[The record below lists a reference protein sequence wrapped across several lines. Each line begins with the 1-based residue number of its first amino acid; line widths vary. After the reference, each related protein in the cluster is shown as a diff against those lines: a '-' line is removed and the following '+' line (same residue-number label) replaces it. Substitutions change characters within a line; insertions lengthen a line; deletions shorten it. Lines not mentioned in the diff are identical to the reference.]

1 MNEKIDKAIQYYN
14 AKRKQIL
21 GLVNKNNNLTVD
33 DIITYGEELAVL
45 EYKLTALEVSK
56 ENYH

>member
-14 AKRKQIL
+14 VKRKQIL

-56 ENYH
+56 EN